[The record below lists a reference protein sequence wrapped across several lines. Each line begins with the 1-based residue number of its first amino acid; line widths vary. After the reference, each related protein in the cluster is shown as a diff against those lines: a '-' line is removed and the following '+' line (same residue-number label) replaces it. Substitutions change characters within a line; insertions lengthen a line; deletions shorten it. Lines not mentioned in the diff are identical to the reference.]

1 MTGSAPTPDALDAR
15 YRPMIEAELAQLR
28 ELTDA
33 ASADRSPVELDQ
45 QSIGRVSRIDSM
57 QVQAMAQAGERRRKV
72 RRNQLMDALKRLDAG
87 EFGWCEACGEL
98 IAPRRLDADPAVT
111 HCVDCVSG
119 GR

>member
-15 YRPMIEAELAQLR
+15 YRPLIEAELEQSHA
-28 ELTDA
+28 LTEA
-33 ASADRSPVELDQ
+33 GGSDRSPVELDQ
-45 QSIGRVSRIDSM
+45 QSVGRVSRIDSM

-72 RRNQLMDALKRLDAG
+72 RRNQLMEALKRLDAG
-87 EFGWCEACGEL
+87 EYGWCEACGEL